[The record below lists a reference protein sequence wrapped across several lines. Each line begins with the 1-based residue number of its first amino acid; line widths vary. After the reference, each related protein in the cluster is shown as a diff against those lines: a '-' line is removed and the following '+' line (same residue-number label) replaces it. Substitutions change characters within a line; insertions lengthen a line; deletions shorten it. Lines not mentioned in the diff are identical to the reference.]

1 MEVVLTLHRVL
12 TNMVTLYFLFMGVW
26 GLFRAIRGQEVAGN
40 YFGSLVLGQVLLVVQ
55 IILGGILYFDGRS
68 ATMTRPDVHFLY
80 GAFVLI
86 FLPFIYVAVLRGD
99 DTNRG
104 MWVWGFVCL
113 FLFFMSYRFFV
124 TAI

>member
-1 MEVVLTLHRVL
+1 MEVVLTLHRGF

-26 GLFRAIRGQEVAGN
+26 GLFRAFRGQEVAGN
-40 YFGSLVLGQVLLVVQ
+40 YFGALIIGQVLLVLQ
-55 IILGGILYFDGRS
+55 IIIGGILYFDGRS

-86 FLPFIYVAVLRGD
+86 FLPFIYVAVLKGD
-99 DTNRG
+99 DSNRG

-124 TAI
+124 TAL